1 MIMKEERI
9 RGKELL
15 GKMVVSD
22 ETGRSFGKVG
32 DFSFIAETGELLNL
46 VLVEPTKIV
55 SELNLNVD
63 EKGRILISFSA
74 VKSIGDFIIVSEKD
88 IY

>member
-1 MIMKEERI
+1 MNEARV
-9 RGKELL
+9 RGKDML
-15 GKMVVSD
+15 GKLVVSD

-32 DFSFIAETGELLNL
+32 DFSFISETGELLNL

-55 SELNLNVD
+55 SELNLNMD
-63 EKGRILISFSA
+63 EKGRILIPFSA

>member
-1 MIMKEERI
+1 MKEERI

>member
-1 MIMKEERI
+1 MNEARV
-9 RGKELL
+9 RGKDLL
-15 GKMVVSD
+15 GKLVVSD

-32 DFSFIAETGELLNL
+32 DFSFISETGELLNL

-55 SELNLNVD
+55 SELNLNMD
-63 EKGRILISFSA
+63 EKGRILIPFSA